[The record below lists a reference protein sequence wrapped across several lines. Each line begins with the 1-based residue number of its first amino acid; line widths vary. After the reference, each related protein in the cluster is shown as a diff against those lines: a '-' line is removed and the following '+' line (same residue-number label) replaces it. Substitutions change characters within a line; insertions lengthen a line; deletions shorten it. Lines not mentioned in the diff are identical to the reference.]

1 MKISL
6 AIAVFGMVIIAA
18 SAMRPGG
25 RGKRG
30 RELHFY
36 VIVKVYSVSQN
47 MSVIFYISLERDH
60 RGRICASLYI
70 YIQLEK

>member
-6 AIAVFGMVIIAA
+6 AFAVFGMVIMTA

-30 RELHFY
+30 RKLLLTADEPF
-36 VIVKVYSVSQN
+36 
-47 MSVIFYISLERDH
+47 
-60 RGRICASLYI
+60 
-70 YIQLEK
+70 